1 MIRFYF
7 RPRLLKLSL
16 LFVLFVLLSCLALPI
31 WANLKGKLKRKPLY
45 TSHNLAYY
53 LTQDQIG
60 FVRPGLKFTIQS
72 ATIRGSDLKIQV
84 TFSITD
90 DLGLPLDRQGI
101 YTPGP
106 VSTSFVAAAI
116 PKGQS
121 QYVAYTTRDQ
131 TSPITGVKA
140 TQAGTD
146 SGGTYAQIGDGLYTY
161 TFGRALPSNY
171 DRTVTHTVALYG
183 QRDLTEFD
191 LGTQVSN
198 AVYSWVPDG
207 SPVTVVR
214 DVVRTE
220 TCNKCHDPLQAHG
233 GQRREV
239 ALCVTCHTPQTVDPD
254 TGNTVDLKVMAHKI
268 HAGEHLPS
276 VEAGTPYQIIG
287 FQQGV
292 NDYSHV
298 TFPQDI
304 RGCETCHDGSGTQS
318 TNWLTAP
325 TRAACGSCHDDVN
338 FVTGENHPGGAQ
350 ASDAACARCHVPE
363 GDLEFDASIKG
374 AHTIPRFSRE
384 LSGVQFEIL
393 GIKNTAPGQN
403 PEVSLKIT
411 DKDGFPIETSQMNFL
426 NLVIA
431 GPNTDFAT
439 YWSESVL
446 TTPSTGGVVTYTFKK
461 GIPSDAKGSYTLG
474 VEGYRNA
481 TIQTAPPDQSM
492 VRDVGYNKT
501 LAFAVTDQS
510 AVPRRIVAT
519 TASCNSCH
527 GALAL
532 HGTIRQE
539 VQYCVM
545 CHNPNNTD
553 TARRPADQA
562 PPESIHFKTLVHKI
576 HRSEALDQD
585 FTVYGFNNIAHN
597 YNEVTFP
604 GDLRNCEKCHQE
616 GTQQINLPKGLL
628 PSVAPRSYINPMQPA
643 TAACLSCHDT
653 QAAASHA
660 FLNTSPIGESCLVC
674 HGPDSVY
681 SVDKVHAR

>member
-1 MIRFYF
+1 MKLQHR
-7 RPRLLKLSL
+7 RSVSNGLSVLLL
-16 LFVLFVLLSCLALPI
+16 VLFFLADAA
-31 WANLKGKLKRKPLY
+31 WANLAVDKKDRPVY
-45 TSHNLAYY
+45 TSHDKAFY
-53 LTQDQIG
+53 LSQEQIG

-72 ATIRGSDLKIQV
+72 ATIREADLKIQV

-106 VSTSFVAAAI
+106 VSTSFVGASI

-121 QYVAYTTRDQ
+121 QYVAYTTRVQ
-131 TSPITGVKA
+131 TSPITGVSA

-146 SGGTYAQIGDGLYTY
+146 SGGTYTQVADGVYTY
-161 TFGRALPSNY
+161 TFGKVLPSDY

-183 QRDLTEFD
+183 RRDLTQFD

-198 AVYSWVPDG
+198 AVFSSVPNG

-214 DVVRTE
+214 DVVTTE
-220 TCNKCHDPLQAHG
+220 TCNKCHDPLEAHG
-233 GQRREV
+233 GQRREIG
-239 ALCVTCHTPQTVDPD
+239 LCVTCHSPQTVDPD
-254 TGNTVDLKVMAHKI
+254 TGNTVDMKVMVHKI
-268 HAGEHLPS
+268 HAGPNLPS
-276 VEAGTPYQIIG
+276 VIAGTPYVIIG
-287 FQQGV
+287 NNQSV
-292 NDYSHV
+292 NDFSHT
-298 TFPQDI
+298 TFPQDL
-304 RGCETCHDGSGTQS
+304 RACKTCHDGSASQS
-318 TNWLTAP
+318 ANWLTKP

-338 FVTGENHPGGAQ
+338 FVTGENHPGGPQ
-350 ASDAACARCHVPE
+350 ASDGACARCHIPE
-363 GDLEFDASIKG
+363 GDLEFDASVRG

-384 LSGVQFEIL
+384 LQGVQFDIL
-393 GIKNTAPGQN
+393 SIKNTQPGQN
-403 PEVSLKIT
+403 PQVSLKIT
-411 DKDGFPIETSQMNFL
+411 DKEGFPIETSQMSSL

-439 YWSESVL
+439 YWSENVL

-461 GIPSDAKGSYTLG
+461 GIPSDAKGSYTVG
-474 VEGYRNA
+474 VEGYRNV
-481 TIQTAPPDQSM
+481 TIQAGTPDEST

-501 LAFAVTDQS
+501 LAFAVTDES
-510 AVPRRIVAT
+510 AVSRRVVVT
-519 TASCNSCH
+519 TESCNSCH

-576 HRSEALDQD
+576 HRSEALEGD
-585 FTVYGFNNIAHN
+585 FTVYGFNNVPHN

-604 GDLRNCEKCHQE
+604 GDLRNCEKCHE
-616 GTQQINLPKGLL
+616 AATEQIDLPKGLL

-660 FLNTSPIGESCLVC
+660 YLNTSPIGESCPVC